1 MEEQVQPAASSGT
14 AGAAEETAGIEQP
27 AAQALAEPMASL
39 PPHSPRPPAP
49 PMTSTPEP
57 SQPSRWHGSWL
68 VAVILIIVGV
78 VFLVQNVSGNTDVL
92 HNWWAF
98 FILIPAIGSLAG
110 AWKTYV
116 SAGRRFGPGV
126 TRQLTVG
133 LALLAVTVILV
144 LDVWDKAWP
153 VFLIIIGLGM
163 ALSWRR
169 GG

>member
-1 MEEQVQPAASSGT
+1 
-14 AGAAEETAGIEQP
+14 
-27 AAQALAEPMASL
+27 
-39 PPHSPRPPAP
+39 
-49 PMTSTPEP
+49 
-57 SQPSRWHGSWL
+57 
-68 VAVILIIVGV
+68 VAVILIVVGV
-78 VFLVQNVSGNTDVL
+78 VFLVQNVSGTTHVL

-110 AWKTYV
+110 AWRTYA
-116 SAGRRFGPGV
+116 SAGRRFGSGV

-144 LDVWDKAWP
+144 LDAWDKAWP